1 MTPEITRWGS
11 IMRSAIVVAA
21 LLIAAPAFAQGHDR
35 PLAALSCGGCHGVG
49 ATGQGAIAPLAGRPQ
64 AELVAAMR
72 AFRSNERPGTI
83 MGRIARGYTD
93 AEIDAIAADLAA
105 RR

>member
-1 MTPEITRWGS
+1 MLP
-11 IMRSAIVVAA
+11 AVVIAA
-21 LLIAAPAFAQGHDR
+21 LMVSLPALAQGPDR

-49 ATGQGAIAPLAGRPQ
+49 SAGQGPIAPLAGRPK
-64 AELVAAMR
+64 AELVAAMT
-72 AFRSNERPGTI
+72 AFRRDERPGTI

>member
-1 MTPEITRWGS
+1 
-11 IMRSAIVVAA
+11 MRSAIVVAA
-21 LLIAAPAFAQGHDR
+21 LVFAAPALAQGADR

-49 ATGQGAIAPLAGRPQ
+49 AAGQGPIAALAGRPK
-64 AELVAAMR
+64 AELVAAML

-93 AEIDAIAADLAA
+93 AEIDAIAADLSA

>member
-1 MTPEITRWGS
+1 M
-11 IMRSAIVVAA
+11 IMRLAIVIAA
-21 LLIAAPAFAQGHDR
+21 LGLSVPTQAQGTER

-49 ATGQGAIAPLAGRPQ
+49 SVGQGPVAPLAGRPA
-64 AELVAAMR
+64 AELVAAMT

-93 AEIDAIAADLAA
+93 AEIAAIAADLAA